1 MANPDYNAYLLEIWG
16 YPGDVS
22 GWLAS
27 DATNIVVGGNPPY
40 TFSDFL
46 AMYPKFFGTPTAIA
60 ATLDGTSATITGLNS
75 TQNLKPFQLVT
86 GTGIPAG
93 TLVVSVNSTA
103 KSAVLSNATTAAGT
117 DVQLTVY
124 AAPPMPLVAMQIY
137 INLASASLMSAR
149 WLDMWPMAMAL
160 YIAHYCTLYLRS
172 ESGPN
177 QTAAQIASSGL
188 ERGIAVSKSAGG
200 VSTSA
205 QLLGGLEDWAAWT
218 STTYGTQFAT
228 FAKTVGSGAMVVL

>member
-46 AMYPKFFGTPTAIA
+46 AMYPKFFGAPTVVNG
-60 ATLDGTSATITGLNS
+60 TLDGSTATVTALGS
-75 TQNLKPFQLVT
+75 TNNLTAGQLVT
-86 GTGIPAG
+86 GTGVPEG
-93 TLVVSVNSTA
+93 TLILSVNTGANSM
-103 KSAVLSNATTAAGT
+103 VLSNATTVAGAA
-117 DVQLTVY
+117 VQLTVY
-124 AAPPMPLVAMQIY
+124 TAPVMPLLAMQAY
-137 INLASASLMSAR
+137 INLALASLMCAR

-172 ESGPN
+172 EGNAGTTAGSIAASGLARGIQVS
-177 QTAAQIASSGL
+177 QTAGPVSGSVEL
-188 ERGIAVSKSAGG
+188 VQGF
-200 VSTSA
+200 
-205 QLLGGLEDWAAWT
+205 EDWG
-218 STTYGTQFAT
+218 TYNETEYGKQFAT
-228 FAKTVGSGAMVVL
+228 FAKAIGSGPMLV

>member
-46 AMYPKFFGTPTAIA
+46 AMYPKFFGVPSAIT
-60 ATLDGTSATITGLNS
+60 ATLDGSTATISALNT
-75 TQNLKPFQLVT
+75 TQNLKPGQLVT
-86 GTGIPAG
+86 GAGIPTG
-93 TLVVSVNSTA
+93 TLIVSINPAAKTA
-103 KSAVLSNATTAAGT
+103 TLSNPTTAAGT
-117 DVQLTVY
+117 AVQLTVY
-124 AAPPMPLVAMQIY
+124 AAPVMPLLAMQAY
-137 INLASASLMSAR
+137 INLATASLMQVR

-160 YIAHYCTLYLRS
+160 YVAHFCTLYMRS

-177 QTAAQIASSGL
+177 QNASQIATSGL
-188 ERGIAVSKSAGG
+188 EKGITVSKSVGG
-200 VSTSA
+200 VSVSA
-205 QLLGGLEDWAAWT
+205 QIPQGLEGWASWAE
-218 STTYGTQFAT
+218 TTYGTQFVT
-228 FAKTVGSGAMVVL
+228 FAKAIGSGSIWVG